1 MLGARWVAGRLL
13 GLVLAM
19 LAAAGGAGTGTTV
32 GQSSTPVPV
41 AAASAARVFT
51 IPGDAVFPDGIAYDP
66 ATDLFYVGG
75 TGDGSIFRGDR
86 ATGAV
91 SLLVTGAGH
100 TPVGGLR
107 VDGHGRILVAG
118 QHSGTV
124 YVYDAASGALL
135 GAFHTK
141 RSANTFLS
149 DLAVAPNG
157 DVWVV
162 DALSPMLFKIP
173 AAALPE
179 PGNPRGTPTA
189 SEATNLNVGIDLSGS
204 PFPLGPGFNA
214 TGIVVT
220 PDGRYA
226 LVGHAASGTLYRV
239 DLEQRSVVRVDV
251 GGATFHGSGGLAL
264 DDHTLYV
271 VHQGVISPVGLNLD
285 YRRGVAGP
293 PISDASFNAPTRIAL
308 AGPCLL
314 VVNSQFRNRAKG
326 PTLPFTVSEV
336 PIPGK
341 AQAAGASSC

>member
-1 MLGARWVAGRLL
+1 MSR
-13 GLVLAM
+13 
-19 LAAAGGAGTGTTV
+19 
-32 GQSSTPVPV
+32 ST
-41 AAASAARVFT
+41 S
-51 IPGDAVFPDGIAYDP
+51 AVFPDGIAYDP
-66 ATDLFYVGG
+66 ASDLFYVGG
-75 TGDGSIFRGDR
+75 TGDGSIFRGDL
-86 ATGAV
+86 ATGEV
-91 SLLVTGAGH
+91 SLLATGAGH

-107 VDGHGRILVAG
+107 VDGHGRILAAG

-124 YVYDAASGALL
+124 YVYDAGSGALL

-173 AAALPE
+173 ASALPE
-179 PGNPRGTPTA
+179 PGKARGTPTA
-189 SEATNLNVGIDLSGS
+189 SEATNLNVGIDLIGTS
-204 PFPLGPGFNA
+204 FPMGPGFNA

-239 DLEQRSVVRVDV
+239 DLEQRSVVRLDL
-251 GGATFHGSGGLAL
+251 GGAAMHGSSGLAL

-271 VHQGVISPVGLNLD
+271 VHQGVVSPVGLNLD
-285 YRRGVAGP
+285 YRRGVVGT

-308 AGPCLL
+308 AGSCLL
-314 VVNSQFRNRAKG
+314 VVNSQFRNRVKG
-326 PTLPFTVSEV
+326 PVLPFTVSEV

-341 AQAAGASSC
+341 PPTPGESSC

>member
-19 LAAAGGAGTGTTV
+19 LAAAGGAGTAG
-32 GQSSTPVPV
+32 GQSATPGP
-41 AAASAARVFT
+41 AAVVTAARVFT

-91 SLLVTGAGH
+91 SLLATGAGH

-162 DALSPMLFKIP
+162 DALGPMLFKIP

-179 PGNPRGTPTA
+179 QGKPRGTPTA

-239 DLEQRSVVRVDV
+239 DLAQRSVVRVDV
-251 GGATFHGSGGLAL
+251 GDATFHGSSGLAL

-271 VHQGVISPVGLNLD
+271 VHQGVISPVELNLD
-285 YRRGVAGP
+285 YRRGVVGP
-293 PISDASFNAPTRIAL
+293 PIRDASFNAPTRIAL